1 MKVGRVFRSAISG
14 TIVLIPIL
22 AMPILA
28 MPILAAPVFA
38 NSITASVPQ
47 AGSVL
52 TTAPN
57 SIAIST
63 SAVLSEQGSSIVV
76 NDPNGIAVDDGSVT
90 IDGNSAE
97 VGLTELVTTGVYTVN
112 YTLLSDTEDP
122 LTGSYTFLFNAPSNM
137 ASPSP
142 TPTQTSPEAIAENTN
157 LNNGSNA
164 FVYTLLV
171 LAAFVFIFLVWYAKQ
186 TFGGAKRSPNNKRK

>member
-1 MKVGRVFRSAISG
+1 MAIGRLIRSIITAAVVLLP
-14 TIVLIPIL
+14 IVATP
-22 AMPILA
+22 AH
-28 MPILAAPVFA
+28 A
-38 NSITASVPQ
+38 NSITASVPI

-63 SAVLSEQGSSIVV
+63 AAPLSEQGSLIVV
-76 NDPNGIAVDDGSVT
+76 NDPNGVPVDDGSIT

-122 LTGSYTFLFNAPSNM
+122 LTGSYTFLFNAPSSLG
-137 ASPSP
+137 SPSP
-142 TPTQTSPEAIAENTN
+142 APTQSTVEETTENMN
-157 LNNGSNA
+157 LNNSSNA

-171 LAAFVFIFLVWYAKQ
+171 IAAFVFIFLIWYAKQ
-186 TFGGAKRSPNNKRK
+186 TFGGSKRSSKTKRK

>member
-1 MKVGRVFRSAISG
+1 MKVGRVFRSIISG
-14 TIVLIPIL
+14 TIVLLSIFS
-22 AMPILA
+22 
-28 MPILAAPVFA
+28 APAFA

-52 TTAPN
+52 TTSPN

-63 SAVLSEQGSSIVV
+63 AAPLSEQGSLIVV
-76 NDPNGIAVDDGSVT
+76 NDPNGVAVDDGSIT
-90 IDGNSAE
+90 INGNSAE
-97 VGLTELVTTGVYTVN
+97 VGLTELITTGVYTVN

-122 LTGSYTFLFNAPSNM
+122 LTGSYTFMFNASSS
-137 ASPSP
+137 AGTPSP
-142 TPTQTSPEAIAENTN
+142 EPTTVITTEVEKN
-157 LNNGSNA
+157 LNGGSNA

-186 TFGGAKRSPNNKRK
+186 SFGGSKRPKRK

>member
-1 MKVGRVFRSAISG
+1 MRSGRVIRGIISG
-14 TIVLIPIL
+14 TIVLLPIL
-22 AMPILA
+22 AMPIA
-28 MPILAAPVFA
+28 VSPAFA
-38 NSITASVPQ
+38 NSITAAVPQ

-63 SAVLSEQGSSIVV
+63 AATLSEQGSLIVV
-76 NDPNGIAVDDGSVT
+76 NDPNGVAVDDGSIT
-90 IDGNSAE
+90 INGNTAE
-97 VGLTELVTTGVYTVN
+97 VGLTELINTGVYTVN

-122 LTGSYTFLFNAPSNM
+122 LTGSYTFMFNAPSSV

-142 TPTQTSPEAIAENTN
+142 APTQSSVETTQENTN

-171 LAAFVFIFLVWYAKQ
+171 IAVFVFVFLIWYAKQ
-186 TFGGAKRSPNNKRK
+186 TFGGAKSSPKTKRK

>member
-1 MKVGRVFRSAISG
+1 MKAGRVFRSIISG
-14 TIVLIPIL
+14 TIVLLPIF
-22 AMPILA
+22 
-28 MPILAAPVFA
+28 AAPAFA

-63 SAVLSEQGSSIVV
+63 AAPLSEQGSSIVV
-76 NDPNGIAVDDGSVT
+76 NDPNGVAVDDGSVT

-97 VGLTELVTTGVYTVN
+97 VGLTELITTGVYTVN

-122 LTGSYTFLFNAPSNM
+122 LTGSYTFLFNAPSTLGT
-137 ASPSP
+137 PSP
-142 TPTQTSPEAIAENTN
+142 TPTQSSVEATTENMN

-171 LAAFVFIFLVWYAKQ
+171 IAAFVFVFLIWYAKH
-186 TFGGAKRSPNNKRK
+186 TFWWNEAFSKR

>member
-1 MKVGRVFRSAISG
+1 MRSGRVIRGIISG
-14 TIVLIPIL
+14 TIVLLPIL
-22 AMPILA
+22 AMPIA
-28 MPILAAPVFA
+28 AAPAFA
-38 NSITASVPQ
+38 NSITAAVPQ
-47 AGSVL
+47 TGSVL

-63 SAVLSEQGSSIVV
+63 AATLSEQGSLIVV
-76 NDPNGIAVDDGSVT
+76 NDPNGVAVDDGSIT
-90 IDGNSAE
+90 INGNTAE
-97 VGLTELVTTGVYTVN
+97 VGLTELINTGVYTVN

-122 LTGSYTFLFNAPSNM
+122 LTGSYTFMFNAPSSV

-142 TPTQTSPEAIAENTN
+142 APTQSSVETTQENTN

-171 LAAFVFIFLVWYAKQ
+171 IAVFVFVFLIWYAKQ
-186 TFGGAKRSPNNKRK
+186 TFGGAKSSPKTKRK

>member
-1 MKVGRVFRSAISG
+1 MKTGRVIRS
-14 TIVLIPIL
+14 TITGAL
-22 AMPILA
+22 ALLSIFATPA
-28 MPILAAPVFA
+28 FA
-38 NSITASVPQ
+38 NNITASVPQ

-63 SAVLSEQGSSIVV
+63 ASPLSEQGSLIVV
-76 NDPNGIAVDDGSVT
+76 NDPNGVAVDDGSIT

-97 VGLTELVTTGVYTVN
+97 VGLGELKTTGVYTVN
-112 YTLLSDTEDP
+112 YTLLSDTDDP
-122 LTGSYTFLFNAPSNM
+122 LTGSYTFLFNAPSSLG
-137 ASPSP
+137 SPSP
-142 TPTQTSPEAIAENTN
+142 VPTQSSVEATTENMN

-171 LAAFVFIFLVWYAKQ
+171 IAAFVFIFLVWYAKQ
-186 TFGGAKRSPNNKRK
+186 TFGGSKRSSKTKRK

>member
-1 MKVGRVFRSAISG
+1 MKVGRVFRSIISG
-14 TIVLIPIL
+14 TIVLLSIFS
-22 AMPILA
+22 
-28 MPILAAPVFA
+28 APAFA

-63 SAVLSEQGSSIVV
+63 ASPLSELGSLIVV
-76 NDPNGIAVDDGSVT
+76 NDPNGVGSIT

-97 VGLTELVTTGVYTVN
+97 VGLGELKTTGVYTVN
-112 YTLLSDTEDP
+112 YTLLSDTDDP
-122 LTGSYTFLFNAPSNM
+122 LTGSYTFLFNAPSSLG
-137 ASPSP
+137 SPSP
-142 TPTQTSPEAIAENTN
+142 APTQSSVEATTENMN

-164 FVYTLLV
+164 FVYTLLII
-171 LAAFVFIFLVWYAKQ
+171 AAFVFIFLVWYAKQ
-186 TFGGAKRSPNNKRK
+186 TFGGSKRSSKTKRK

>member
-1 MKVGRVFRSAISG
+1 
-14 TIVLIPIL
+14 
-22 AMPILA
+22 
-28 MPILAAPVFA
+28 MPILAAPAFA
-38 NSITASVPQ
+38 NNITASVPQ

-63 SAVLSEQGSSIVV
+63 AAVLSEQGSSIVV

-97 VGLTELVTTGVYTVN
+97 VGLTELNTTGVYTVN

-122 LTGSYTFLFNAPSNM
+122 FTGSYTFLFNAPSSLG
-137 ASPSP
+137 SPSP
-142 TPTQTSPEAIAENTN
+142 TPTQSSVEATTENMN

-186 TFGGAKRSPNNKRK
+186 TFGGAKRSSKTKRK

>member
-1 MKVGRVFRSAISG
+1 MKVGRVFRSIISG

-22 AMPILA
+22 A
-28 MPILAAPVFA
+28 APAFA
-38 NSITASVPQ
+38 NNITASVPQ

-63 SAVLSEQGSSIVV
+63 AAPLSEQGSLIVV
-76 NDPNGIAVDDGSVT
+76 NDPNGVAVDDGSITVE
-90 IDGNSAE
+90 GNSAE
-97 VGLTELVTTGVYTVN
+97 VGLTELITTGVYTVN
-112 YTLLSDTEDP
+112 YTLLSDTDDP
-122 LTGSYTFLFNAPSNM
+122 LTGSYTFLFNAPSSLG
-137 ASPSP
+137 SPSP
-142 TPTQTSPEAIAENTN
+142 APTQTSPEATVENMN

-171 LAAFVFIFLVWYAKQ
+171 LAAFVFIFLIWYAKQ
-186 TFGGAKRSPNNKRK
+186 TFGGTKRSTKTKRK